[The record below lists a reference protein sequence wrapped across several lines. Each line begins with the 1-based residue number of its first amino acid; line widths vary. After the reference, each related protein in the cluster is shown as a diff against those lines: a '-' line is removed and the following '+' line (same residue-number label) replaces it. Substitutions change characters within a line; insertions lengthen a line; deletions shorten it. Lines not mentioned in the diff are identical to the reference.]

1 MVFELK
7 EPCVLE
13 QVGDRVGG
21 GAGRGDR
28 RAVGELGFVAGGRAA
43 GEGRGDGFV
52 VRRVVMPVSGTASWT
67 VVGPDHLP
75 VGPVERY
82 LAWLVDIER
91 SPNTVRAYAHDL
103 KLYWSFLAAKGLSW
117 DEPSVESLGEFTAW
131 MRSPAE
137 NVVVLVNGDARRGRR
152 TVNRALTAVVGFYEY
167 EQRNGQRFANSLID
181 YTRSGRGIY
190 RPFLH
195 GITKSMP
202 RGRVG
207 RMREAR
213 AVPRTLTVAQVAAII
228 AAQERLRD
236 RFLFALLA
244 LTGMRVGQALGLRH
258 SDFVGHERRI
268 EIVAREN
275 ANGARAKSE
284 GSIPITGELVRCYSD
299 YMHEEYGD
307 LDCDYVFVNLWA
319 GRIGQPMTSNGV
331 ADLVRRTRKKV
342 GFHFTPHMLR
352 HTYATLALRGKV
364 PVEVISRLVTHGSVE
379 TTSSTYLHPSVE
391 DLREALAAAGMLDRL
406 GELL

>member
-1 MVFELK
+1 M
-7 EPCVLE
+7 
-13 QVGDRVGG
+13 
-21 GAGRGDR
+21 
-28 RAVGELGFVAGGRAA
+28 
-43 GEGRGDGFV
+43 
-52 VRRVVMPVSGTASWT
+52 
-67 VVGPDHLP
+67 
-75 VGPVERY
+75 
-82 LAWLVDIER
+82 
-91 SPNTVRAYAHDL
+91 
-103 KLYWSFLAAKGLSW
+103 
-117 DEPSVESLGEFTAW
+117 
-131 MRSPAE
+131 
-137 NVVVLVNGDARRGRR
+137 
-152 TVNRALTAVVGFYEY
+152 
-167 EQRNGQRFANSLID
+167 
-181 YTRSGRGIY
+181 
-190 RPFLH
+190 
-195 GITKSMP
+195 
-202 RGRVG
+202 
-207 RMREAR
+207 
-213 AVPRTLTVAQVAAII
+213 
-228 AAQERLRD
+228 RD
-236 RFLFALLA
+236 RFFFALLA

-268 EIVAREN
+268 DIVFREDN

-319 GRIGQPMTSNGV
+319 GRIGQPMSSGAV

-391 DLREALAAAGMLDRL
+391 DLRDALAAAGMLDQF